1 VRRGG
6 AIGRPGEEDH
16 AAIELAFSKKKIE
29 DRKLWLASFVPG
41 TFLDQ
46 SVDQITYSDFVNKV
60 PFVLYDLGPPILLCA
75 HTNHKGQSDQW
86 QTYESAAGG
95 RGLPQ

>member
-1 VRRGG
+1 MYRDV
-6 AIGRPGEEDH
+6 AADHAGEEDH

-60 PFVLYDLGPPILLCA
+60 PFVHCDLGQLDLPCA
-75 HTNHKGQSDQW
+75 HTTHKGQSVPRQASDL
-86 QTYESAAGG
+86 AAGG
-95 RGLPQ
+95 QGHPQ